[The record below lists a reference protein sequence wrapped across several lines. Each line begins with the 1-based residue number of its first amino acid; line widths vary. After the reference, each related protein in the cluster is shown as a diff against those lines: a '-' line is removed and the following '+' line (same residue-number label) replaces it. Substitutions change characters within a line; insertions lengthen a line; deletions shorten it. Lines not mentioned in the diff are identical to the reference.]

1 MNSSNSS
8 SASVGSPWYTDPFWP
23 VILALGVA
31 VCFWTI
37 RTYPSPPPP
46 APFPRH
52 LSECRPQ
59 AALAAARAA
68 SLAVLADHPDNI
80 PAHVDLALA
89 CYEGGPA
96 EYVKGLEYL
105 ERARDLGAL
114 DERLFYYAGVMYEAE
129 GLSEYAVP
137 EYERFLRCHPEDLET
152 RLRLANLF
160 YKTGELD
167 KSIEAYRLVSAQ
179 KPNDLLVSYNLA
191 FVHREKKNWAEGLSS
206 LKPFL
211 DSGKPL
217 PVGGYKLLGDLYLGS
232 GDAQRAM
239 AEYEREQVRSGE
251 SADVSVSIAQAAES
265 LGQIDVAVQSWN
277 KALTFDPAN
286 REARAH
292 LRKLKQ
298 PVPGRR
304 R

>member
-1 MNSSNSS
+1 MKSPSDTLE
-8 SASVGSPWYTDPFWP
+8 SPWYTDPFWP

-31 VCFWTI
+31 VCFWTV
-37 RTYPSPPPP
+37 RQYPSPPPP
-46 APFPRH
+46 LPFPRH
-52 LSECRPQ
+52 ISECRPQ
-59 AALAAARAA
+59 AVLAASRAA
-68 SLAVLADHPDNI
+68 SLAVLADRPDDI
-80 PAHVDLALA
+80 SAHVDLVLA
-89 CYEGGPA
+89 CYEGGPT

-105 ERARDLGAL
+105 EHARDLGAL
-114 DERLFYYAGVMYEAE
+114 DERLFYYAGVMYETE

-137 EYERFLRCHPEDLET
+137 EYERYLRRHPEDLET

-160 YKTGELD
+160 YKMGELD
-167 KSIEAYRLVSAQ
+167 KSIEAYRFVLAQ

-191 FVHREKKNWAEGLSS
+191 FVFREKKSWAEGLSS
-206 LKPFL
+206 LKPFF
-211 DSGKPL
+211 DSQKPF
-217 PVGGYKLLGDLYLGS
+217 PVGGHKLLGDLYLGS

-239 AEYEREQVRSGE
+239 GEFEREQARSGE
-251 SADVSVSIAQAAES
+251 NADLASSMAQAAES
-265 LGQIDVAVQSWN
+265 LGQKDVAVLCWN
-277 KALTFDPAN
+277 KVMAFDPAN